1 MKQETMKEFVLFIRD
16 GGNNL
21 DNMSPEE
28 LQRHIK
34 KFGSYIDNLMKE
46 GKLKSAQP
54 LEINGRIVSGK
65 NGVIKDG
72 PFVESKEVIGG
83 YFHIVAEDLD
93 EAVEIAKANPLFQNG
108 VGEIEVR
115 PIKRLEGIN

>member
-1 MKQETMKEFVLFIRD
+1 MKEFVLFIRD

-28 LQRHIK
+28 LQRHIR
-34 KFGSYIDNLMKE
+34 KFGRYVDNLMKE

-72 PFVESKEVIGG
+72 PFNESKEVIGG

-108 VGEIEVR
+108 EGEIEVR
-115 PIKRLEGIN
+115 PIKKLEGID